1 MTSRL
6 DRIAVDSEVL
16 GSGPTVSGGEI
27 VTRDM
32 AAAITKHNRN
42 AARLV
47 ALHLQ
52 PPPVHPPVVALLP
65 GLLLQEHEVR
75 GRDLNGLAE
84 ALDYRDRTSG
94 RADRRLKLLVHD
106 LEVVEREAAPT

>member
-1 MTSRL
+1 MASRL
-6 DRIAVDSEVL
+6 DRIAVDSDVL
-16 GSGPTVSGGEI
+16 GRGPTVSGGEI

-32 AAAITKHNRN
+32 AAAITKHNHN
-42 AARLV
+42 EAQLAAF
-47 ALHLQ
+47 HLQ

-65 GLLLQEHEVR
+65 GLLLHEHEVR

-84 ALDYRDRTSG
+84 ALDFRDRTSG
-94 RADRRLKLLVHD
+94 RADRRLELLVHD